1 MKTKLLFVL
10 STVLAVATLPAC
22 ESDDDDDGDDSAG
35 SSTGGTGVSRGG
47 TSSAGGGRAGS
58 GGSGGTSGKG
68 STGGQGGTAASLSDP
83 QVLDVAITANAGEV
97 SQAEIAIMRANAEEV
112 RTFAEMMLEEHS
124 AAAADA
130 ATLGEEEGITPATN
144 PVSNNLRTKA
154 MATVSLLE
162 DASEEDFDR
171 VYMES
176 QVMAHQEVLAMLNAQ
191 LIPQADNAALTA
203 FLTDMRNKVQ
213 AHEQEAE
220 EILNQL

>member
-10 STVLAVATLPAC
+10 STALAVASLPAC
-22 ESDDDDDGDDSAG
+22 ESDDDDDDGADTAG
-35 SSTGGTGVSRGG
+35 NGTGGTRAATGG
-47 TSSAGGGRAGS
+47 TSGTGGSRAGS
-58 GGSGGTSGKG
+58 AGKGGSGG
-68 STGGQGGTAASLSDP
+68 QGGMAASLSDP

-97 SQAEIAIMRANAEEV
+97 SQAEIAVMRANAEEV
-112 RTFAEMMLEEHS
+112 RTFAEMMLEDHS
-124 AAAADA
+124 AATADA

-154 MATVSLLE
+154 MATVALLE

-191 LIPQADNAALTA
+191 LIPQADSAALTA

-220 EILNQL
+220 EILNEL